1 MTTMSHLLI
10 LVLVV
15 AWRRQMKQMK
25 SIELHLDEDGNMIKE
40 NGLDL
45 EEV

>member
-1 MTTMSHLLI
+1 MSHLLI

-15 AWRRQMKQMK
+15 AWRKQMK
-25 SIELHLDEDGNMIKE
+25 PIEVHLDEDGNMIKE

-45 EEV
+45 GEV